1 LIQKLLGNEC
11 LEKRIPNG
19 MCAVLMGEACSH
31 WVYGAR
37 ILHRNDAEAVVVK
50 PGCIL
55 TGYDHASS
63 DEGKRGERAVFNA
76 QNFGGPGNYWKN
88 LNDDSLD
95 DEISAVT
102 CECPGPS
109 SQGSGA
115 GKVDPSSN
123 ARPGACPPVAA
134 TACAVLYDDRDCTND
149 DFDGL
154 VLSSGEERSFS
165 LLRSPLNLKYK
176 NEIESVAIR
185 SGCTLEAYD
194 DSNFSDDGVRLTAK
208 NGDLQVN
215 FKNHP
220 NRKVDDL
227 ESDIE
232 SVRCNC

>member
-1 LIQKLLGNEC
+1 
-11 LEKRIPNG
+11 
-19 MCAVLMGEACSH
+19 
-31 WVYGAR
+31 
-37 ILHRNDAEAVVVK
+37 
-50 PGCIL
+50 
-55 TGYDHASS
+55 
-63 DEGKRGERAVFNA
+63 
-76 QNFGGPGNYWKN
+76 
-88 LNDDSLD
+88 
-95 DEISAVT
+95 
-102 CECPGPS
+102 
-109 SQGSGA
+109 
-115 GKVDPSSN
+115 
-123 ARPGACPPVAA
+123 
-134 TACAVLYDDRDCTND
+134 
-149 DFDGL
+149 
-154 VLSSGEERSFS
+154 RSFS